1 MLNWFMVIFRSPA
14 VVQSLSH
21 VGLFVTPWTTARQA
35 SLTFTISWSL
45 HKLMF
50 IESVTPSN
58 HFILSCPLLLLP
70 SIFPS
75 IRVFSSES
83 ALHIKWS
90 FSFSPSNEYSGW
102 ISFRLE
108 WFDLPA
114 VQGTLKSL
122 LQHHSLKTSVLQCPA
137 LFMVQ
142 FSHQVY
148 YILLL
153 FCVFIPLI
161 FENLI
166 LKPQLKILTYLL
178 KKIIVICSG
187 AMGFPNSSVGKE
199 LACNAGDPSSIPG
212 SGRSAGKRTGYPLQ
226 CSWASLVVQLVKN
239 LPATQETWVRFLG

>member
-1 MLNWFMVIFRSPA
+1 MLNWFVVIFRSPA
-14 VVQSLSH
+14 IVQSLSH

-35 SLTFTISWSL
+35 SLTFSISWSL

-58 HFILSCPLLLLP
+58 HFILGCPLLLP

-178 KKIIVICSG
+178 KK
-187 AMGFPNSSVGKE
+187 K
-199 LACNAGDPSSIPG
+199 L
-212 SGRSAGKRTGYPLQ
+212 
-226 CSWASLVVQLVKN
+226 
-239 LPATQETWVRFLG
+239 